1 LTGTDSE
8 YIRIKSTDSNK
19 CIIVRENIPE
29 TIATETIT
37 LNMYREYDQ
46 QLIASCN
53 LTIRVVNP
61 DIIMA
66 MDTNPEVLTVL
77 INHGL
82 ANGEYLLKSE
92 AAAITDSDIYID
104 GTTSIFTGTNIT
116 HFDEFQYFT
125 GLTTIPAFCFSG
137 CGLTSIT
144 LPENIESIKLNAFQ
158 TTKLTEIYIP
168 ARTTSIDQRAF
179 SYSKQ
184 LTSIVV
190 DNFNTMYCSQGGS
203 LYIGAKPYTLYTVA
217 PGLTEYVMPEETIR
231 VYGEGDVA

>member
-1 LTGTDSE
+1 
-8 YIRIKSTDSNK
+8 
-19 CIIVRENIPE
+19 
-29 TIATETIT
+29 
-37 LNMYREYDQ
+37 MYREYDQ
-46 QLIASCN
+46 QLIAECE

-77 INHGL
+77 INNGL

-92 AAAITDSDIYID
+92 AAAIKDSDIYVD
-104 GTTSIFTGTNIT
+104 GTNSIFTGTNIT

-137 CGLTSIT
+137 CGLTNIT

-184 LTSIVV
+184 LTNIVV